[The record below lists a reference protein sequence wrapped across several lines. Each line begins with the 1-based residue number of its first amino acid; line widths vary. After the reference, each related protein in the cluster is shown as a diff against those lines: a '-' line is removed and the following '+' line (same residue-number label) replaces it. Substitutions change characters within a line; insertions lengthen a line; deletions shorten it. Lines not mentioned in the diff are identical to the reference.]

1 MEAMKARR
9 DIEVTRVK
17 ESERRL
23 KEWKFRRNL
32 SEEAIVQSHTAKEVA
47 GRFYY
52 DDFTFRGHVYEVGDC
67 VELVTQKGQKECIG
81 FAQITTISTDADS
94 ASAHP
99 RTCKVS
105 KSTPPVLL
113 GIRWFWTA
121 WDSSVKLLGE
131 SFPSLPFLVKQY
143 LILLSKK
150 KAGQYSRDLKLSFAC
165 ECGSRAVDATSV
177 LSKIVVERREI
188 GDPPPPSNYYFSFVQ
203 PSSNL

>member
-1 MEAMKARR
+1 MVIPDGFDIQAMKARR

-17 ESERRL
+17 KSERRL

-32 SEEAIVQSHTAKEVA
+32 SEEAIVESDTAKEV
-47 GRFYY
+47 GDRLYY
-52 DDFTFRGHVYEVGDC
+52 GVFTFRGHDYKVGDC

-94 ASAHP
+94 ASPHP

-131 SFPSLPFLVKQY
+131 SFHSLPFLVEQY
-143 LILLSKK
+143 LILFFFFFF
-150 KAGQYSRDLKLSFAC
+150 Q
-165 ECGSRAVDATSV
+165 
-177 LSKIVVERREI
+177 
-188 GDPPPPSNYYFSFVQ
+188 
-203 PSSNL
+203 